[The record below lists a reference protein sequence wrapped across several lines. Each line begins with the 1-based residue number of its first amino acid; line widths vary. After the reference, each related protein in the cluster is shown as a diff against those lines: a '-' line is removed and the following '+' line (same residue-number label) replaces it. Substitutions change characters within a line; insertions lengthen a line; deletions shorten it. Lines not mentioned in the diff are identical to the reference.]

1 MSHIIGNETFVAF
14 DKEAEKLFNV
24 SASLLLQK
32 QEWFNFEVPP
42 AIQNLCGKEF
52 VFKIKL
58 NEYNL
63 KEGLENYSIS
73 KSLTPDYDL
82 EKDYKKFTAD
92 SKDNGKKTTDPQ
104 VTHKKNLFQ

>member
-1 MSHIIGNETFVAF
+1 MSDITNNTTFVAF
-14 DKEAEKLFNV
+14 DKEAQKLLNI

-32 QEWFNFEVPP
+32 QDYLNFEVPP

-52 VFKIKL
+52 LFKIKL

-73 KSLTPDYDL
+73 KIFTPDCKL
-82 EKDYKKFTAD
+82 EMDYKKETHEKVIYTFALQ
-92 SKDNGKKTTDPQ
+92 SKTTYN
-104 VTHKKNLFQ
+104 VT